1 MRITVLCADLGIRV
15 PGAKGASVHLQ
26 AITRSLADV
35 GHQVQLVAVAG
46 HEPPPPAL
54 LAAVED
60 LVLFPHPGRREG
72 LARERQKITFND
84 HLLEKVTDRVEQFAP
99 ETLYERLSLF
109 GTSGLR
115 LAELTR
121 ATHVVEINALLARE
135 DATWRGLH
143 LRTLA
148 TGLEAKVLRS
158 ADLRLAVSNEV
169 AAQVHSV
176 APFQPTAV
184 VPNGV
189 DTTAFRDLPSKVAT
203 RCRFGLP
210 TEARIALFIGV
221 LRPWHGVDVAI
232 RAVAR
237 LATQDDVLLVIAG
250 DGVMRPELEQLARAE
265 GVAERVRFLGQL
277 DHTDVPALLAAA
289 DVALAPYPAMSD
301 FFFSPLKLYEYLA
314 AGVPI
319 VASDLG
325 QIRDLLGR
333 GSFGTLVTPGH
344 VDELAAAIDAVSR
357 QPQLVRRAAEAGRAH
372 TMRSHGWRDRA
383 TAITGLID
391 EERSRALAR

>member
-26 AITRSLADV
+26 AITRALAGV

-54 LAAVED
+54 LKAVDD
-60 LVLFPHPGRREG
+60 LVLLPHPGRLEG

-84 HLLEKVTDRVEQFAP
+84 HLVEKVTDQVQHFGPDA
-99 ETLYERLSLF
+99 LYERLSLF

-115 LAELTR
+115 LAVLTNGI
-121 ATHVVEINALLARE
+121 HVLEINALLARE
-135 DATWRGLH
+135 DAAWRGLH

-148 TGLEAKVLRS
+148 RELEATVLRS
-158 ADLRLAVSNEV
+158 ADLRVAVSDEV
-169 AAQVHSV
+169 ATQVLSV
-176 APFQPTAV
+176 APFHRTAV

-189 DTTAFRDLPSKVAT
+189 DTAAFRDLPSKAAT

-210 TEARIALFIGV
+210 AEARIALFIGV

-232 RAVAR
+232 RA
-237 LATQDDVLLVIAG
+237 LGQLPTQDLLLVIVG
-250 DGVMRPELEQLARAE
+250 DGAMRPELEQLARAE

-277 DHTDVPALLAAA
+277 DHADIPALLAAG
-289 DVALAPYPAMSD
+289 DVAIAPYPAILD
-301 FFFSPLKLYEYLA
+301 FSFSPLKLYEYLA

-319 VASDLG
+319 VASEVG
-325 QIRDLLGR
+325 QIREILGS
-333 GSFGTLVTPGH
+333 GSYGTLVTPGD
-344 VDELAAAIDAVSR
+344 VDGLAAAIDAVSR
-357 QPQLVRRAAEAGRAH
+357 QPLHVRRAAAAGRAH
-372 TMRSHGWRDRA
+372 TMRSHGWEDRA
-383 TAITGLID
+383 TAITALID
-391 EERSRALAR
+391 EERSRALAH